1 MIPVSLY
8 QANKPTSPPSRRRL
22 DEQPGKAVSRLYC
35 LPWRRHCGRRIHERA
50 DLGGDGGAPAGY
62 DAAAYGRD
70 FKIFHAF
77 AKQAAP
83 DMQILGPGSVGEVNA
98 DWAVASGYDG
108 SVMLLKSHDLLAA
121 SGPVQAAHCSGARM
135 RSDAQRA
142 LHLRGRPSSKTVLT
156 RPRDESDFAVMSRQ
170 AKRLSGCLYPSFCGL
185 ICGLE
190 AIG

>member
-1 MIPVSLY
+1 M
-8 QANKPTSPPSRRRL
+8 NEPTW
-22 DEQPGKAVSRLYC
+22 A
-35 LPWRRHCGRRIHERA
+35 A
-50 DLGGDGGAPAGY
+50 MGGAPAGY

-156 RPRDESDFAVMSRQ
+156 RPRDESDFAAMSRQ